1 MKYFQAIT
9 PLIGAISTVLLQPLS
24 VKALSSVEVGKI
36 AEGITVMIDYKDN
49 SGNGSGVIIGKQGN
63 QYTILTAAHVVAR
76 PDLQYEIVAPSN
88 QRYQLNYSSVKK
100 LPEQIDLAVVTFTS
114 NQNYQVARIGNSDT
128 SGRGTLTYL
137 SGFPKKSRAIN
148 QSILSFTE
156 GKIAANSQQPLNDGY
171 GLIYSNN
178 TVGGMSGGAVLNEK
192 GELIGIHGRG
202 DIRSEEGT
210 DTIQKSGFNLGI
222 PINTFVKHSNQVGIS
237 TPAAAAIV
245 KPAAVS
251 TVLKAEDFLARAVNK
266 RKEKNYQGAI
276 YDLNKAINLN
286 PQYAEAYYLRG
297 ISYSNAGNPQKAL
310 PDVNQALKINPNHGE
325 AYGLRAYLY
334 SREKNYQAAVR
345 DYTQAI
351 KINPNDV
358 ESLSGRGS
366 ARGELK
372 DYSGAI
378 KDLKK
383 ANQLYK
389 QQGDEI
395 GYTVS
400 KLQLD
405 IYTYFNNRKRKK

>member
-1 MKYFQAIT
+1 
-9 PLIGAISTVLLQPLS
+9 V
-24 VKALSSVEVGKI
+24 
-36 AEGITVMIDYKDN
+36 
-49 SGNGSGVIIGKQGN
+49 
-63 QYTILTAAHVVAR
+63 LTAAHVVAK
-76 PDLQYEIVAPSN
+76 PNLQYEIVTPNN

-100 LPEQIDLAVVTFTS
+100 LPKQIDLAVVTFTS
-114 NQNYQVARIGNSDT
+114 NQNYKVAQIGNSDT
-128 SGRGTLTYL
+128 SQRGTLTYL

-222 PINTFVKHSNQVGIS
+222 PINTFVRLSGQVG
-237 TPAAAAIV
+237 
-245 KPAAVS
+245 VS
-251 TVLKAEDFLARAVNK
+251 TVAADKPAVVSTRPLAKAELKAEDYLAKAVNK

-276 YDLNKAINLN
+276 SDLNQAINLN
-286 PQYAEAYYLRG
+286 PKYADAYYLRG

-325 AYGLRAYLY
+325 AYRLRGYLR
-334 SREKNYQAAVR
+334 SREKNYQEAIS

-351 KINPNDV
+351 RINPNDAA
-358 ESLSGRGS
+358 SWRRRGF
-366 ARGELK
+366 ARGDLK
-372 DYSGAI
+372 DYPGAI
-378 KDLKK
+378 NDLTKAVQLHKK
-383 ANQLYK
+383 
-389 QQGDEI
+389 QGDEVD
-395 GYTVS
+395 YLLS
-400 KLQLD
+400 KMQLD

>member
-1 MKYFQAIT
+1 
-9 PLIGAISTVLLQPLS
+9 
-24 VKALSSVEVGKI
+24 
-36 AEGITVMIDYKDN
+36 

-63 QYTILTAAHVVAR
+63 QYTELTAAHVVAR
-76 PDLQYEIVAPSN
+76 PNLQYEIVAPSN
-88 QRYQLNYSSVKK
+88 QRYQLKYSNVKT
-100 LPEQIDLAVVTFTS
+100 LPNQIDLAVITFTS
-114 NQNYQVARIGNSDT
+114 NQNYQVAQIGNSDT

-222 PINTFVKHSNQVGIS
+222 PINTFVKNSNQLVANTRPI
-237 TPAAAAIV
+237 
-245 KPAAVS
+245 KPAVVS
-251 TVLKAEDFLARAVNK
+251 TKLKAEDFLARAVNK
-266 RKEKNYQGAI
+266 RKERNYQGAI
-276 YDLNKAINLN
+276 SDLSQAINLN
-286 PQYAEAYYLRG
+286 SQYAEAYYLRG

-325 AYGLRAYLY
+325 AYRLRGFL
-334 SREKNYQAAVR
+334 RKNSKDYPGAIS

-351 KINPNDV
+351 RINPNDADA
-358 ESLSGRGS
+358 LRGRGF
-366 ARGELK
+366 ARGKLK
-372 DYSGAI
+372 NYPGAVN
-378 KDLKK
+378 DLTK
-383 ANQLYK
+383 ATQLYK
-389 QQGDEI
+389 QQENEVM
-395 GYTVS
+395 YLAS
-400 KLQLD
+400 KIQLD
-405 IYTYFNNRKRKK
+405 IYTYFNNSKRKK

>member
-36 AEGITVMIDYKDN
+36 AENITVMIDYKDN

-63 QYTILTAAHVVAR
+63 QYTVLTAAHVVAR
-76 PDLQYEIVAPSN
+76 PNLQYEIVAPSN
-88 QRYQLNYSSVKK
+88 QRYQFKYSNVKT
-100 LPEQIDLAVVTFTS
+100 LPNQIDLAVITFTS
-114 NQNYQVARIGNSDT
+114 NQNYQVAQIGNSDT

-222 PINTFVKHSNQVGIS
+222 PINTFVKNSNQLVANTRPI
-237 TPAAAAIV
+237 
-245 KPAAVS
+245 KPAVVS
-251 TVLKAEDFLARAVNK
+251 TKLKAEDFLARAVNK
-266 RKEKNYQGAI
+266 RKERNYQGAI
-276 YDLNKAINLN
+276 SDLSQAINLN
-286 PQYAEAYYLRG
+286 SQYAEAYYLRG

-325 AYGLRAYLY
+325 AYRLRGFL
-334 SREKNYQAAVR
+334 RKNSKDYPGAIS

-351 KINPNDV
+351 RINPNDADA
-358 ESLSGRGS
+358 LRGRGF
-366 ARGELK
+366 ARGKLK
-372 DYSGAI
+372 NYPGAVN
-378 KDLKK
+378 DLTK
-383 ANQLYK
+383 ATQLYK
-389 QQGDEI
+389 QQENEVM
-395 GYTVS
+395 YLAS
-400 KLQLD
+400 KIQLD
-405 IYTYFNNRKRKK
+405 IYTYFNNSKRKK